1 MSKTVD
7 MTHGSA
13 TKHILSFAFPLLL
26 TNLGQQLYMIVDA
39 AIVGRGVGMN
49 ALAAVGATDWT
60 YWLLFWTVIGLT
72 QGFSTFISRCFGDK
86 NFPAMNKV
94 IAQSTVLCAVFG
106 ILFTVTGIA
115 AALPILNLLQTPA
128 DILDSAHT
136 YLVTMVSGILV
147 VTAYNMASAILR
159 ALGDGKTPLIAMV
172 IAAFLNIGLDCL
184 FVFVFHWGIFGA
196 AIASVLA
203 QLVSFLYCLS
213 RIYSIDCIRIDR
225 DMWKPDWHLV
235 KQMLLFSIP
244 ICLQNMI
251 ISIGGIL
258 LQSSVNLQGST
269 FIAGYT
275 ATNKIFGLFEASGLS
290 LGLAAATFL
299 GQNYGAR
306 MYMRV
311 KQGVKT
317 ATIIAIIAGILVSVL
332 IYLFRYPLLQCFLD
346 VSEPGGTEALA
357 IAVRYLIIMILFLI
371 ILYLI
376 HVFRNA
382 LQAIAVSFWCML
394 SGIAECICRV
404 FMAKV
409 VIHWMG
415 SDALFVSEPL
425 AWLAAMLCVMLPYL
439 CYYRRKRLKAI

>member
-60 YWLLFWTVIGLT
+60 YWLLFWTVIGLA

-86 NFPAMNKV
+86 NFPAMNRV

-184 FVFVFHWGIFGA
+184 FVFVFHWGIF
-196 AIASVLA
+196 
-203 QLVSFLYCLS
+203 LY
-213 RIYSIDCIRIDR
+213 Y
-225 DMWKPDWHLV
+225 WK
-235 KQMLLFSIP
+235 I
-244 ICLQNMI
+244 
-251 ISIGGIL
+251 
-258 LQSSVNLQGST
+258 QSPLKVHYRLCKFYINPPC
-269 FIAGYT
+269 FIAIY
-275 ATNKIFGLFEASGLS
+275 AFYIFYIVRIKTIGIFYHVDGIYHILCRK
-290 LGLAAATFL
+290 AA
-299 GQNYGAR
+299 
-306 MYMRV
+306 
-311 KQGVKT
+311 
-317 ATIIAIIAGILVSVL
+317 
-332 IYLFRYPLLQCFLD
+332 
-346 VSEPGGTEALA
+346 
-357 IAVRYLIIMILFLI
+357 
-371 ILYLI
+371 
-376 HVFRNA
+376 
-382 LQAIAVSFWCML
+382 
-394 SGIAECICRV
+394 
-404 FMAKV
+404 
-409 VIHWMG
+409 
-415 SDALFVSEPL
+415 
-425 AWLAAMLCVMLPYL
+425 
-439 CYYRRKRLKAI
+439 